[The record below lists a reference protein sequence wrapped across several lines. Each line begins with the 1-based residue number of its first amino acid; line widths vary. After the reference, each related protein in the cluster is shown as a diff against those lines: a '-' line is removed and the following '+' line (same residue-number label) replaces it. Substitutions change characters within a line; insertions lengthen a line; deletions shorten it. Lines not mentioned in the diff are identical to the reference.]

1 MTSHSNIRRIAFG
14 LLATAMFCGG
24 AKAQTQPETPPAP
37 PLDPAQAID
46 AAIHAIDTGDLH
58 TADRLIREVSAVN
71 PKMSRLQLASG
82 LYAKELRRIPEAI
95 EAFGVYNETDEGR
108 RDYRGWAA
116 LGSVY
121 LDSYMY
127 SSALGA
133 LEKALEQAPLDEK
146 QGDIR
151 AKIALDLAR
160 TRIGL
165 NNAKDAKESIRDAQM
180 SAPQDAEVQSDVC
193 ELASRVGDEDTA
205 RAAGG
210 AAIRAFRTELSVKP
224 LSLPAHRGLARCYE
238 VLLGMQSRKLAG
250 NPNDGEAFIEGA
262 RLLSD
267 LAEIERRTR
276 LLDARGLVLQA
287 LESKPSSVEWRLL
300 AATYEIE
307 LGATGE
313 AQAHIDDVLKTDPNN
328 ADALA
333 LRNRLTPATP

>member
-1 MTSHSNIRRIAFG
+1 MTSHGKIRRIAFG
-14 LLATAMFCGG
+14 WLAMAMFCGG
-24 AKAQTQPETPPAP
+24 AGAQTQPGSPPAP
-37 PLDPAQAID
+37 PLDPVQAID
-46 AAIHAIDTGDLH
+46 AAIHAIDTGDLQ
-58 TADRLIREVSAVN
+58 TADRLIREVNAIN

-82 LYAKELRRIPEAI
+82 LYAKELRRFPEAI
-95 EAFGVYNETDEGR
+95 EALGIYNETDEGR

-116 LGSVY
+116 LGSVF

-127 SSALGA
+127 SSAIGA
-133 LEKALEQAPLDEK
+133 LEKALELAPLDEK
-146 QGDIR
+146 EGTTR

-165 NNAKDAKESIRDAQM
+165 NNPKDAKESIRDAQS
-180 SAPQDAEVQSDVC
+180 SASQDAEIQSDVC

-210 AAIRAFRTELSVKP
+210 AAIRAYRSELSVNP
-224 LSLPAHRGLARCYE
+224 LSISAHRGLARCYE
-238 VLLGMQSRKLAG
+238 VLLQLQSRKLAG

-287 LESKPSSVEWRLL
+287 LESNASSVEWRLL

-307 LGATGE
+307 LGAMGE

-328 ADALA
+328 ANALA
-333 LRNRLTPATP
+333 LRNRLAPANR